1 MSPATNP
8 SLRRK
13 LLRFWNSYVN
23 GGFEPEGPS
32 IAIHR
37 IRFFNIFALVT
48 VIALLLFGVVN
59 IFSATPSGLRNGL
72 IELLLAV
79 SGIVILGYAR
89 WSKNTERAQNLT
101 LVEMMLAMTFLTYTG
116 GMERTGI
123 YWWFCLP
130 AGAFYLKGRRRA
142 WGWVLATLVIL
153 GLTLLLAARGKIDLP
168 YSFVVIRQFIAAYL
182 VVCLLTSAYETSRDN
197 YERLAEGRILEID
210 AAKNDAE
217 HANQAKSEFLS
228 RMSHELR
235 TPLNSILGFSQ
246 LLESDTAEPLT
257 PGQRESVQLI
267 LSSGH
272 SLLSLIDEVL
282 DLARI
287 EAGRLTL
294 TLQPVAL
301 IPLVEEAVA
310 SIRPLAE
317 RRRLIITDEISPGR
331 PRQVIADPS
340 RLKQVLLNLLSN
352 AIKYNRDNGLIRLEA
367 LDGPGASVAISVSDT
382 GIGIPEREQSMVF
395 KPFQRLPS
403 SQGKAEGT
411 GIGLAISRELITR
424 MKGTIRFTSAPGVGT
439 CFTIEIPATG
449 EADESQPVLPGTAG
463 AAEASHPGGVVLY
476 IEDDLGNLA
485 LVRQILMR
493 RSGVRLLHAILGETG
508 IEIARAQVPD
518 LILLDIRLPDMSGV
532 DVLARIRSL
541 EETRQIP
548 IVVVTASAM
557 PHEKAQVQEAGVAGY
572 LTKPIDVPLF
582 LETVDA
588 ILAAQN
594 RPGIEAGHGE

>member
-8 SLRRK
+8 SLRRM
-13 LLRFWNSYVN
+13 LLRLWYSYVN
-23 GGFEPEGPS
+23 GGFVAEGPGV
-32 IAIHR
+32 AIR
-37 IRFFNIFALVT
+37 RVRFFNIFALVL
-48 VIALLLFGVVN
+48 VIALIIFGVFN
-59 IFSATPSGLRNGL
+59 LFSTASAGLRNGL
-72 IELLLAV
+72 VELLLA
-79 SGIVILGYAR
+79 GIGIAILAYAQ
-89 WSKNTERAQNLT
+89 WSKNTEQAQNLV
-101 LVEMMLAMTFLTYTG
+101 LVEMIFALTFLLYTG
-116 GMERTGI
+116 GIERTGI
-123 YWWFCLP
+123 YWGFCLP
-130 AGAFYLKGRRRA
+130 AGLFYLKGRRA
-142 WGWVLATLVIL
+142 WWWVLGTLMIFA
-153 GLTLLLAARGKIDLP
+153 LTILLAARGIVDLP

-182 VVCLLTSAYETSRDN
+182 VVCLLTSTYETSRDN

-294 TLQPVAL
+294 SLQPVAL
-301 IPLVEEAVA
+301 IPIVEEAVA

-317 RRRLIITDEISPGR
+317 RRRLIITDEISSGR

-382 GIGIPEREQSMVF
+382 GIGIPEREQSIVF

-411 GIGLAISRELITR
+411 GIGLAISRELVTR

-439 CFTIEIPATG
+439 CFTIEIPTAG
-449 EADESQPVLPGTAG
+449 EANESQPVLPGTAG

-476 IEDDLGNLA
+476 IEDDLANLA

-493 RSGVRLLHAILGETG
+493 RSGVRLLHATLGETG
-508 IEIARAQVPD
+508 IKIARAQVPD

-541 EETRQIP
+541 KETRRIP
-548 IVVVTASAM
+548 IVVVSASAM
-557 PHEKAQVQEAGVAGY
+557 PQEKAQVQEAGVAGY

-594 RPGIEAGHGE
+594 RPGIEARHGE